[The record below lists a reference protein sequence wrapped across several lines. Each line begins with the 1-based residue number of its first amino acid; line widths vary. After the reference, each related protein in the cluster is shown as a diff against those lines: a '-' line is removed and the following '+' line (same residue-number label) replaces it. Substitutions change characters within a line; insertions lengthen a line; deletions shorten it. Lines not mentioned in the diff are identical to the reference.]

1 MRNAHSTFQ
10 FNLIYNTNDR
20 HQQSSPSLDDILS
33 SYLSIIIIIMTQK
46 NELVSHEVCEEKN
59 ANVTLMWRGEREMR
73 RMEVLLLNG
82 YAIKMDVKP
91 IEWKGLI
98 PLGTVTDIA
107 QDKDWYRS
115 GHGLIRLG
123 TGTDMVQEWDKERGL
138 AYAVRGVCLP

>member
-1 MRNAHSTFQ
+1 
-10 FNLIYNTNDR
+10 
-20 HQQSSPSLDDILS
+20 
-33 SYLSIIIIIMTQK
+33 MTQK

-107 QDKDWYRS
+107 QDKD
-115 GHGLIRLG
+115 
-123 TGTDMVQEWDKERGL
+123 
-138 AYAVRGVCLP
+138 